1 MVNFKK
7 IFIVQP
13 LGGIRSRP
21 RTLKFRILKM
31 KQPKI
36 YLIIFTACFLL
47 LASIRLN
54 AQNENNFKVAKSLD
68 IYSNIIKELNLNYVD
83 QIYPEKMMKVS
94 IDAMLKELDPYTV
107 FIPESE
113 VEDYEVITTG
123 TYGGIGVLIHQD
135 HGKTIASEIYEGFP
149 AATAG
154 LKVGDQIME
163 IDDINILSKSSTEVS
178 KLIKGPAKSSVIIS
192 VKRYGEAELLDLKV
206 MREIIKIDNVP
217 YYGLLENDIAYIKL
231 IGFSNNASKE
241 LKHAILDLESK
252 TKLKGLI
259 LDLRGNGGGLMN
271 EAIDIVN
278 LFVDK
283 GQEVVSTK
291 GKITE
296 QNTTYKTRFEPINKT
311 IPLAVM
317 INNGS
322 ASASE
327 IVAGA
332 LQDLDRAVII
342 GQRSFGKGLVQNVL
356 PLSYNTMAKITIA
369 KYYIPSGR
377 CIQAIDYSLKD
388 ENGHFNKIPDSLIT
402 EYKTKSGRKVYDGGG
417 IDPDVKLKPNIYSQ
431 LTTNLFG
438 RFFIFDFATKYAN
451 ENPIIDAPKDF
462 QLSNQIY
469 QEFQN
474 YLKERAYSY
483 QTSEERTLELLKKYA
498 LKDQCFDSFK
508 SEYIVLEK
516 AIHNNKAADFVTY
529 QNEIKRILKLEI
541 VSRYYF
547 IAGKVESS
555 IINDLEL
562 KKAKEVILNKPKY
575 HTLLKPS
582 IEKILVKK

>member
-1 MVNFKK
+1 MKHFKTY
-7 IFIVQP
+7 F
-13 LGGIRSRP
+13 
-21 RTLKFRILKM
+21 T
-31 KQPKI
+31 
-36 YLIIFTACFLL
+36 IFTTCLL
-47 LASIRLN
+47 ISTSISLN
-54 AQNENNFKVAKSLD
+54 AQNQNNFQVAKSLD

-83 QIYPEKMMKVS
+83 PIYPEKMMKVS

-107 FIPESE
+107 FIPETE

-135 HGKTIASEIYEGFP
+135 NGKTIVSEVYEGFP
-149 AATAG
+149 AADAG
-154 LKVGDQIME
+154 IKVGDQVIE
-163 IDDINILSKSSTEVS
+163 IDEVNILSKNSTEVS

-192 VKRYGEAELLDLKV
+192 VKRYGETELLDLKV
-206 MREIIKIDNVP
+206 NREIIKIDNVP

-231 IGFSNNASKE
+231 VGFSNNASKE
-241 LKHAILDLESK
+241 VKNAILDLESK
-252 TKLKGLI
+252 TKLKGLV

-283 GQEVVSTK
+283 NQEVVSTK

-296 QNTTYKTRFEPINKT
+296 QNMTYKTRFEPLNKE

-438 RFFIFDFATKYAN
+438 RFFVFDFATKYAN
-451 ENPIIDAPKDF
+451 ENPSIRSAKDF
-462 QLSNQIY
+462 QLTDQIY
-469 QEFQN
+469 QEFRD
-474 YLKERAYSY
+474 YLEERNYSY
-483 QTSEERTLELLKKYA
+483 KTSEERTLELLKKHA
-498 LKDQCFDSFK
+498 KRDECFESFK
-508 SEYIVLEK
+508 DEYEALEK
-516 AIHNNKAADFVTY
+516 AIQHNKEAYFITY
-529 QNEIKRILKLEI
+529 QDEIKRVLRLEI

-555 IINDLEL
+555 ITNDPELE
-562 KKAKEVILNKPKY
+562 KAKDVILDQPQY
-575 HTLLKPS
+575 HTLLLPS
-582 IEKILVKK
+582 DDKKLVKK

>member
-1 MVNFKK
+1 MIQYLN
-7 IFIVQP
+7 
-13 LGGIRSRP
+13 
-21 RTLKFRILKM
+21 FRISNM
-31 KQPKI
+31 KQFKI
-36 YLIIFTACFLL
+36 YLTIFTACFFLSGSYS
-47 LASIRLN
+47 AT
-54 AQNENNFKVAKSLD
+54 AQNQNNFKIAKSLD

-83 QIYPEKMMKVS
+83 QIYPEKMMKVG

-107 FIPESE
+107 FIPETE
-113 VEDYEVITTG
+113 IEDYQIITTG

-135 HGKTIASEIYEGFP
+135 DGKTIVSEIYKGFP
-149 AATAG
+149 AEIAG
-154 LKVGDQIME
+154 MKVGDQVIE
-163 IDDINILSKSSTEVS
+163 IDDINILSKTSTEVS

-192 VKRYGEAELLDLKV
+192 VKRYGESELLDLKV
-206 MREIIKIDNVP
+206 NREIIKIENIP

-231 IGFSNNASKE
+231 VGFSNNASKE
-241 LKHAILDLESK
+241 VKRALQDLETK
-252 TKLKGLI
+252 TTLKGLI

-283 GQEVVSTK
+283 NQEVVSTK

-296 QNTTYKTRFEPINKT
+296 QNMIYKTRFESLNKE

-317 INNGS
+317 INHGS

-388 ENGHFNKIPDSLIT
+388 ENGHFTKIPDSLIT

-417 IDPDVKLKPNIYSQ
+417 IDPDIKLKPNIYSQ

-451 ENPIIDAPKDF
+451 ENANIADPKHFKLTD
-462 QLSNQIY
+462 QIY
-469 QEFQN
+469 QEFQD
-474 YLKERAYSY
+474 YLKERDYSY
-483 QTSEERTLELLKKYA
+483 KTIEERTLALFKKQAEKDECFASLKPEYEA
-498 LKDQCFDSFK
+498 LKA
-508 SEYIVLEK
+508 
-516 AIHNNKAADFVTY
+516 AIDHNKLADFTTY
-529 QNEIKRILKLEI
+529 QDEIKRILKLEL

-555 IINDLEL
+555 LTNDTELE
-562 KKAKEVILNKPKY
+562 KAMEVILDQPEY
-575 HTLLKPS
+575 HTLLNPVS
-582 IEKILVKK
+582 EKILVKK